1 MSKRLHSETDDTPG
15 PRDAEKGRKHNKND
29 NVPTTTA
36 SLGVHGGV
44 DSEKDGKD
52 ARVIGQGMGGGG
64 GGGAPPTA
72 SPFKGPGLVW
82 KGPGI
87 DTVYEVFELGG
98 GCSVVTFSDP
108 SMDKILPLLI
118 EYLQTK
124 DLLEF
129 GTIGKIFNNEYA
141 TPRGEGF
148 FSDEQPYYKFSNRK
162 VVSKPLVASMKQV
175 LDHVNAYVP
184 EHPFTGVLA
193 NAYPK
198 DSDCIGQHSDKDV
211 QGHEEFGVVAISLGL
226 ARKMQFRP
234 IDTKNGQLQKLDIET
249 KHGQVLVMRGVG
261 FQKLFKHGIPK
272 MTKAQSKAPGANK
285 THQYGASAIQGRI
298 SLTFRRHL

>member
-15 PRDAEKGRKHNKND
+15 PIDAEKGQKHNKND

-64 GGGAPPTA
+64 GGGAPPTGG
-72 SPFKGPGLVW
+72 PFEGPGLVW

-87 DTVYEVFELGG
+87 NTVYEEHDIGG
-98 GCSVVTFSDP
+98 GCSVLTFSDS
-108 SMDKILPLLI
+108 SMDELLPPVI

-124 DLLEF
+124 GLLEF
-129 GTIGKIFNNEYA
+129 GTIGRIFNKEYA

-148 FSDEQPYYKFSNRK
+148 FSDTQEFYKFSQRK
-162 VVSKPLVASMKQV
+162 VLSKPLVASMKQL
-175 LDHVNAYVP
+175 LDHVNAYIP
-184 EHPFTGVLA
+184 DYPFTGVLA

-198 DSDCIGQHSDKDV
+198 DSDSIGPHSDKDV

-234 IDTKNGQLQKLDIET
+234 IDTKNEQLQKLDIET

-261 FQKLFKHGIPK
+261 FQKLFKHGIHK
-272 MTKAQSKAPGANK
+272 MTKAQSKASGANK
-285 THQYGASAIQGRI
+285 THQYGESAIQGRI